1 MASERPASP
10 SVDRTLTVLETL
22 VEAGEGLT
30 LTALARATEIPLAT
44 CASIV
49 YTLESRGYARR
60 RVVGRSHFW
69 RATPRLYEVAA
80 PLAGQALPARPG

>member
-1 MASERPASP
+1 MASDRPASP
-10 SVDRTLTVLETL
+10 SVDRALTVLETL
-22 VEAGEGLT
+22 VDAGEGLT
-30 LTALARATEIPLAT
+30 LTALARTTEIPLAT

-69 RATPRLYEVAA
+69 RATTRLYELAA
-80 PLAGQALPARPG
+80 PLAGETLSTRS

>member
-1 MASERPASP
+1 MASDRPASP

-22 VEAGEGLT
+22 VTAGEGVT
-30 LTALARATEIPLAT
+30 LTALARASGIPLAT

-69 RATPRLYEVAA
+69 RATTRLCELAE
-80 PLAGQALPARPG
+80 PLAGEARPARSR